1 MNFVLKVMN
10 IRLIILCFCLLC
22 FKNKVS
28 AHPMPYSLVNISAK
42 GSSIKI
48 TIEVP
53 TSILEEVLK
62 NEYKGLN
69 FRNSNDYKSTVS
81 KYFNEHFNIV
91 SSVGARQSLN
101 IDSMTVI
108 EKNIGLPD
116 YFSELYIEYNLQVN
130 KDFDG
135 KNFLVLYDGIIHQ
148 DGSHYAILMV
158 KNDFHNGVIPED
170 PQILGVFKRNTNQYV
185 DPIAVKINE
194 GSKWIAFSKMV
205 SLGMHHILAG
215 LDHLLFVVL
224 LILIAPLLLVNKNWG
239 NFGGWQYFTKR
250 ILKIITAFTIGHSL
264 TLLVFTINDLN
275 AFSKPIEISIAL
287 TIIITGF
294 HAIKPIFYGKEL
306 LLTFIFGLIHGSAF
320 GITLNEWG
328 LTQSQKLLSLFGF
341 NIGIEIMQVLIV
353 LVCLPMVFL
362 SKYPIFKFIR
372 WIIASL
378 TIFISIFWVVERV
391 TNKPNV
397 VTQFIESLF

>member
-1 MNFVLKVMN
+1 MN

-101 IDSMTVI
+101 IDSMIVI

-158 KNDFHNGVIPED
+158 KNDFQNGVIPED

-215 LDHLLFVVL
+215 LDHFYYLLF
-224 LILIAPLLLVNKNWG
+224 
-239 NFGGWQYFTKR
+239 Y
-250 ILKIITAFTIGHSL
+250 
-264 TLLVFTINDLN
+264 
-275 AFSKPIEISIAL
+275 
-287 TIIITGF
+287 
-294 HAIKPIFYGKEL
+294 
-306 LLTFIFGLIHGSAF
+306 
-320 GITLNEWG
+320 
-328 LTQSQKLLSLFGF
+328 
-341 NIGIEIMQVLIV
+341 
-353 LVCLPMVFL
+353 
-362 SKYPIFKFIR
+362 
-372 WIIASL
+372 
-378 TIFISIFWVVERV
+378 
-391 TNKPNV
+391 
-397 VTQFIESLF
+397 

>member
-1 MNFVLKVMN
+1 MNFVLKVMHT
-10 IRLIILCFCLLC
+10 RLIILFFCLLC

-62 NEYKGLN
+62 NEYKGFN
-69 FRNSNDYKSTVS
+69 FRNSIDYKSIVS

-91 SSVGARQSLN
+91 SSVGARQTLN

-148 DGSHYAILMV
+148 DGSHYAILTV
-158 KNDFHNGVIPED
+158 KNDFQNGVIPED

-194 GSKWIAFSKMV
+194 GRKWIAFSKMV

-215 LDHLLFVVL
+215 LDHFLFVVL
-224 LILIAPLLLVNKNWG
+224 LILIAPLLLDNKNWG

-320 GITLNEWG
+320 GISLNEWG

-353 LVCLPMVFL
+353 LACLPMVFL

-391 TNKPNV
+391 TNNPNV